1 MQALIIQLS
10 ALSGLLMFLQ
20 MAWTQAPLA
29 HALLQGAGTGLT
41 VYLVAVV
48 GLTLV
53 RHILTYT
60 PEPDAETRKEKVEIA
75 GAAARTAPPPRRSA
89 TPDAASSDHAGVAAA
104 ADAAARTARRPPA
117 PARETALAS

>member
-60 PEPDAETRKEKVEIA
+60 PVPPEETPKQKVEIEGVSPA
-75 GAAARTAPPPRRSA
+75 NPNRPAKPG
-89 TPDAASSDHAGVAAA
+89 AASSERAGATAGG
-104 ADAAARTARRPPA
+104 DAAHTAQRS